1 VDAPPVIVD
10 HAPPGPAVSRARTI
24 GMLILLLMVPPVL
37 GIIGDR
43 NAGGTPDAVA
53 LPGSLLGLIQ
63 VSVIN
68 LGLMV
73 LIGAVVAWLGRP
85 RWAELM
91 ADACLGWKAWVLG
104 LGYSVLFRFALGFVM
119 MAALLLKVVVWGLQ
133 GRAVETLDGLRPQIE
148 NMLDPTSLRDP
159 VYFVFVTT
167 VVSFIVAGLREEL
180 WRAAVFAG
188 LARLSPRG
196 LNPWS
201 SRVGASALAA
211 VVFGLGH
218 LTQGWSGVFLTGG
231 LGFGLGLILLAH
243 RSLWVAVLAHGFF
256 NAASFVLLRLID
268 QTGQLDVLLGRP
280 DGH

>member
-10 HAPPGPAVSRARTI
+10 DALPVQPVSRGRTI

-37 GIIGDR
+37 GLLGDR
-43 NAGGTPDAVA
+43 NAGEKPNAVV
-53 LPGSLLGLIQ
+53 LPASLSGLIE

-73 LIGAVVAWLGRP
+73 LIGVVVAWLGRP
-85 RWAELM
+85 RWPELM
-91 ADACLGWKAWVLG
+91 VDARLGWKAWALG
-104 LGYSVLFRFALGFVM
+104 LGYSVLFRFGLGFVM
-119 MAALLLKVVVWGLQ
+119 MAALLFKVMVSGFQ
-133 GRAVETLDGLRPQIE
+133 GRAFEMLDGLRPQIE

-201 SRVGASALAA
+201 ARVGASALAA
-211 VVFGLGH
+211 VAFGLGH
-218 LTQGWSGVFLTGG
+218 LTQGWSGVFLTGA

-268 QTGQLDVLLGRP
+268 QSGQLDVLLGQP
-280 DGH
+280 EGL